1 MAGETILVIDD
12 GAEARNF
19 IVDYVLRPNGYQAL
33 TANNGKKGLKLAQQH
48 HPDLILLDLQ
58 MPGMDGFGVLQR
70 LAELGLNIPVVIVTF
85 HGSEEIAIE
94 VYRLGVRDYVKKPFE
109 EDEMLGAI
117 ERALRE
123 SRMQR
128 EIDDINHK
136 LGQANREIQ
145 KQRTE
150 LKRLYRLSQN
160 VSALLDTS
168 QLLPGIVD
176 DALEL
181 VEADEGYIY
190 LYQNASF
197 VCRAYRL
204 QSDGSGGGAALGSV
218 INDPVAAAMID
229 YRRPVVLDKARTPG
243 NATSAIYVPLT
254 LGDAFMG
261 VLGVKRYTN
270 ANGDFSRRQAALLT
284 ILANHAA
291 LALVNAAQS
300 TYKPLLDLPEDDEE
314 AEESLWTTTI
324 FVSYSRTDWNDY
336 VKPLVDRFRADGLR
350 VWVDQSGL
358 EGGQD
363 WLDTIGRA
371 LDKCRY
377 MILCVSPDA
386 LISEYVK
393 IEYRYF
399 IDERKPIFP
408 VICRPARLPPEL
420 RPIQNIPYTQLDQLI
435 QYLKR
440 ITRN

>member
-1 MAGETILVIDD
+1 LAGETILVIDD

-168 QLLPGIVD
+168 HLLPGFV
-176 DALEL
+176 
-181 VEADEGYIY
+181 VEAGG
-190 LYQNASF
+190 
-197 VCRAYRL
+197 RAGPGR
-204 QSDGSGGGAALGSV
+204 
-218 INDPVAAAMID
+218 AAARRGRGRAAAARRRARRAGPRP
-229 YRRPVVLDKARTPG
+229 RRP
-243 NATSAIYVPLT
+243 
-254 LGDAFMG
+254 
-261 VLGVKRYTN
+261 
-270 ANGDFSRRQAALLT
+270 
-284 ILANHAA
+284 
-291 LALVNAAQS
+291 
-300 TYKPLLDLPEDDEE
+300 
-314 AEESLWTTTI
+314 
-324 FVSYSRTDWNDY
+324 
-336 VKPLVDRFRADGLR
+336 
-350 VWVDQSGL
+350 
-358 EGGQD
+358 
-363 WLDTIGRA
+363 
-371 LDKCRY
+371 
-377 MILCVSPDA
+377 
-386 LISEYVK
+386 
-393 IEYRYF
+393 
-399 IDERKPIFP
+399 
-408 VICRPARLPPEL
+408 PARP
-420 RPIQNIPYTQLDQLI
+420 RP
-435 QYLKR
+435 R
-440 ITRN
+440 